1 MDLVVRNARVPDGG
15 GTVDIGV
22 EGGAIVAVKPSVP
35 GRGETEIDAGG
46 CLVLPSFV
54 EPHVHLD
61 KAFLAERMPE
71 SKTIQEARERI
82 REAKKGF
89 TAEDIA
95 ARARRA
101 LRLAVAGG
109 VTFVRTHVDVDGTS
123 GLTGVRAL
131 AKVKKEFEGVVD
143 LQVVAFPQEGILR
156 SPGVSELLARALEEG
171 ADLLGGIPETETSQE
186 SMDAHTDLVTKMSSE
201 LGVDVD
207 CHCDVNP
214 ATAAVERFAERVGA
228 LGLGGRA
235 TASHLISLAY
245 MDDARAAATIG
256 LIRRA
261 GLNVVTNP
269 CTAMVSGFT
278 KAPPLGRG
286 VTRIKELLRAGVNVS
301 YGLDNLVDP
310 YNPFGDFDPLRN
322 GWLLAYE
329 GQLNSSEDFASVL
342 RMDTYNAARTMRLEG
357 YGLSP
362 GGRAD
367 FNVLDAE
374 TPRECLRRRT
384 VARFVVKKGAVLY
397 ENEVSSVPGPSAP
410 ASWSRPVP

>member
-1 MDLVVRNARVPDGG
+1 MDLVVRNARVADGG
-15 GTVDIGV
+15 GKVDIGV
-22 EGGAIVAVKPSVP
+22 EGETIRYVKPSVP
-35 GRGETEIDAGG
+35 GRGEREIDARG

-71 SKTIQEARERI
+71 SRTIQEARERI

-89 TAEDIA
+89 TADDIA

-109 VTFVRTHVDVDGTS
+109 VTFVRTHADVDDAS

-131 AKVKKEFEGVVD
+131 AKVKEEFEGVVD
-143 LQVVAFPQEGILR
+143 VQVVAFPQEGVLK
-156 SPGVSELLARALEEG
+156 SSGVPELLARALEQG
-171 ADLLGGIPETETSQE
+171 ADILGGIPEAEQSQA
-186 SMDAHTDLVTKMSSE
+186 SMDAHTDLVTRMSSE

-207 CHCDVNP
+207 VHCDVNP
-214 ATAAVERFAERVGA
+214 ATATVERFAEKVSA
-228 LGLGGRA
+228 LGLGGKA

-245 MDDARAAATIG
+245 MDDARAAETIR
-256 LIRRA
+256 LIRGA
-261 GLNVVTNP
+261 GLNVITNP

-286 VTRIKELLRAGVNVS
+286 VTRVKELLRAGVNVS

-329 GQLNSSEDFASVL
+329 GQLNSSEDFGSIL
-342 RMDTYNAARTMRLEG
+342 RMDTHNAARTMRLAG

-362 GGRAD
+362 GSRAD

-384 VARFVVKKGAVLY
+384 VARFVVKKGAVIY
-397 ENEVSSVPGPSAP
+397 ENEVSSVPGLSAP
-410 ASWSRPVP
+410 ASWSRSAP